1 MTFDTIPCGTV
12 IYVGAAWRMRGH
24 DVWDG
29 NLTMCEMVEVYRL
42 CVRCAVAKE
51 AWRDGNGWGMASFVG
66 LCIL

>member
-1 MTFDTIPCGTV
+1 
-12 IYVGAAWRMRGH
+12 MRGH